1 MNIKKG
7 DTVIVLS
14 GSEKGKTG
22 RVLYVFPKENRIMV
36 ERVRLIKRH
45 TKAGRKGTMKGGIVE
60 KEAAIPT
67 SKVAIIDPRSG
78 KGTRIRNQFQT
89 DGSKI
94 RVAARSGET
103 IEKA

>member
-22 RVLYVFPKENRIMV
+22 RVLYVFPKKDRIMV

-45 TKAGRKGTMKGGIVE
+45 TKPGRQGNMQGGVVE
-60 KEAAIPT
+60 KEAAIPVA
-67 SKVAIIDPRSG
+67 KVAVVDPRSG
-78 KGTRIRNQFQT
+78 KATRIRHQYQN